1 MDYQHTREESS
12 WKIETHAYQ
21 RIMVIIKW
29 QLDKFQ
35 KVKKKILDEKKK
47 KCCATSQNGGGACDG
62 QVRMTTW
69 ETVSRRWP
77 SAAGS

>member
-35 KVKKKILDEKKK
+35 KVKKKILEKRKRNVPLLHK
-47 KCCATSQNGGGACDG
+47 
-62 QVRMTTW
+62 M
-69 ETVSRRWP
+69 E
-77 SAAGS
+77 AGLVMDRCG

>member
-1 MDYQHTREESS
+1 VAQLHLSLKKKLTSSMDYQHTREESS

-35 KVKKKILDEKKK
+35 KVKKKILEKRKRNVPLLHK
-47 KCCATSQNGGGACDG
+47 
-62 QVRMTTW
+62 M
-69 ETVSRRWP
+69 E
-77 SAAGS
+77 AGLVMDRCG

>member
-1 MDYQHTREESS
+1 MDYQHTREEESS

-35 KVKKKILDEKKK
+35 KVKKKIGRKEKEMLRYFAK
-47 KCCATSQNGGGACDG
+47 
-62 QVRMTTW
+62 W
-69 ETVSRRWP
+69 RR
-77 SAAGS
+77 GL